1 MRDLVWCCCGDLA
14 AHRGSFAT
22 VKRATSIADGTEWA
36 VKIIDK
42 TKLDADDEAAL
53 KVEVEIL
60 QTVRASACWP
70 CVQCGAAVTTTAV

>member
-1 MRDLVWCCCGDLA
+1 MRP
-14 AHRGSFAT
+14 RGSFAT
-22 VKRATSIADGTEWA
+22 VKRATSLADGKEWA

-60 QTVRASACWP
+60 NTVRQPASPRCLASPPLEACTQWCP
-70 CVQCGAAVTTTAV
+70 PQFGPAA

>member
-1 MRDLVWCCCGDLA
+1 MADLLLLCVCVCVCVLPWFVGCC
-14 AHRGSFAT
+14 RGSFAT
-22 VKRATSIADGTEWA
+22 VKRATSLADGKEWA

-60 QTVRASACWP
+60 QTVRC
-70 CVQCGAAVTTTAV
+70 

>member
-1 MRDLVWCCCGDLA
+1 M
-14 AHRGSFAT
+14 
-22 VKRATSIADGTEWA
+22 KRATSIADGSEWA

-60 QTVRASACWP
+60 QTVSTRTHTHTQRATAC
-70 CVQCGAAVTTTAV
+70 VGRSSTAIAHGLVW

>member
-1 MRDLVWCCCGDLA
+1 VPLVCLP
-14 AHRGSFAT
+14 RGSFAT
-22 VKRATSIADGTEWA
+22 VKRATSLADGKEWA

-60 QTVRASACWP
+60 QTVSRVCACVRCGV
-70 CVQCGAAVTTTAV
+70 CVCVCVCVCV